1 LALPVP
7 HGEARV
13 PNVSVEELPVAPGVA
28 VVVFVDDD
36 VPRLLLQADANT
48 AIPATTTNPMNVR
61 LRCVT
66 TPLLIG
72 ASLLD
77 AVTT

>member
-1 LALPVP
+1 
-7 HGEARV
+7 
-13 PNVSVEELPVAPGVA
+13 VA

-36 VPRLLLQADANT
+36 DGRPLLQADANT
-48 AIPATTTNPMNVR
+48 AMAATTTNPMNVR